1 MGCIKDRGARGRQ
14 LIAEVHR
21 RLLEADKVRIQQ
33 ASKPISEEIPMS
45 NMTYA
50 ELRQVMKS
58 IQDCTDYLE
67 GKAHSNDIR
76 ALAEHAAKRAVM
88 ERQANLI
95 ERLRNSG
102 LNLI

>member
-1 MGCIKDRGARGRQ
+1 
-14 LIAEVHR
+14 
-21 RLLEADKVRIQQ
+21 
-33 ASKPISEEIPMS
+33 MS

-67 GKAHSNDIR
+67 GKAHTNDIR
-76 ALAEHAAKRAVM
+76 ALAEHAARRAVM

-95 ERLRNSG
+95 ERLRNAG
-102 LNLI
+102 LNLVEENV